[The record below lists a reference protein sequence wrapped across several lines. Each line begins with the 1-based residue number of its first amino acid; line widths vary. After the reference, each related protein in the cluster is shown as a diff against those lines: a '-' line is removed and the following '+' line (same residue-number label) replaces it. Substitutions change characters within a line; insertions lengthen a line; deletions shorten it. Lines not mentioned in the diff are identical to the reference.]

1 MSVGRLLKYQRT
13 KRFDQNTQM
22 WWRGRDVSIT
32 SQCKEVTF
40 SLTGEDDADN
50 IEGVETFKYLGS
62 ILYQSDKDWPAV
74 LRNVGKAHMICN
86 RLGKL
91 LRRKGGET

>member
-1 MSVGRLLKYQRT
+1 MQ
-13 KRFDQNTQM
+13 
-22 WWRGRDVSIT
+22 WRRRDVAIA
-32 SQCKEVTF
+32 SQYKETTF
-40 SLTGEDDADN
+40 RLTGEEDTEC